1 MIGRK
6 INIVLVLT
14 LMLSLLSLTGCNEE
28 IGNGY
33 TEVNY
38 TMEERNRYDNMFT
51 NEFLPDQWENYGTG
65 DPYLLRYNGEYYL
78 FVSTKDFN
86 PGYKCWKS
94 RDLIHYEY
102 LGHYQLYNK
111 DGKTI
116 TGQLGQYA
124 PEVYYW
130 NGDFY
135 MYGSPS
141 GHGHFVYKST
151 TGLPYGDYVAVT
163 DNIGLSIDGSVFI
176 DDDESMTF
184 LVAASGGILSYN
196 MRSMTDINS
205 RTEEQLYSPL
215 IKWVEGP
222 KIVKHNGTYFLTY
235 TGNHVK
241 SKGYRVDYSYSTESP
256 VSNYKYPANNSVA
269 LKTQDVQNGLGHSS
283 TVLGP
288 NLDSY
293 YMSYHNLDDSSGP
306 IRSYNINRVSFANN
320 RMTLYGPTTSGAM
333 VPMLPDFVDYN
344 NADGKMTEENST
356 LLSNVATSD
365 IFSVEYNFKNINT
378 DGSAKFVFGY
388 NGDVK
393 NYITIEEKQIK
404 LYVNNEVIGTG
415 TLKNDFDFS
424 KLHTIRLHYADGKY
438 KVYFDDMCK
447 IDVFA
452 DVKVSGGK
460 VGYSGFDFANVG
472 STTFSNEAFDS
483 SDRKEAKIVEGEF
496 FATNYLNESKLTG
509 NSGDYEIGQDDLDM
523 DYLYQETSA
532 VKLATKGDYLLY
544 PIDVLKDGLYS
555 IDMTHLQANAGSLLS
570 VQIDN
575 QAPVVFQVGD
585 YSFNGNMNAYEDEL
599 KFIKSNVC
607 ELELKKGLHTLK
619 VELIKGEADIVY
631 YDIYEVSKYSP
642 NYENDLSNYINEG
655 ANYLSLWKL
664 VEDNGVMV
672 HKAKAGV
679 NNMILLGNETLK
691 DYEVSVDIKISVN
704 SANNSQAG
712 IIVRCNNPSLYSH
725 QVDQCAQGYL
735 ITFNRMQLMM
745 QRINY
750 NYYTTAIQ
758 TGNYKLNEYHNLRVR
773 CEGNKITVFFDGV
786 EAFAFTDSNPYSHG
800 LVALYS
806 INAESF
812 YKNISIKG
820 I

>member
-1 MIGRK
+1 MRK
-6 INIVLVLT
+6 YSLILLFFLT
-14 LMLSLLSLTGCNEE
+14 LSLLSLTSCNKEK
-28 IGNGY
+28 NGF

-38 TMEERNRYDNMFT
+38 TVTERDRYDNMFDD
-51 NEFLPDQWENYGTG
+51 EHLPDQWENYGTG

-102 LGHYQLYNK
+102 LGHYQLYNQ
-111 DGKTI
+111 DGKT
-116 TGQLGQYA
+116 TSGQLGQYA

-141 GHGHFVYKST
+141 GHGHYVYKST

-163 DNIGLSIDGSVFI
+163 GNIGLSIDGSVFI

-184 LVAASGGILSYN
+184 LVAASGGIVSYSMN
-196 MRSMTDINS
+196 SMTDINP

-215 IKWVEGP
+215 IKWTEGP
-222 KIVKHNGTYFLTY
+222 RIIKHNGTYYLTY

-241 SKGYRVDYSYSTESP
+241 SKGYRVDYSYSTTSP
-256 VSNYKYPANNSVA
+256 VADYNYPANNSVA

-344 NADGKMTEENST
+344 NADGKMVEENGA
-356 LLSNVATSD
+356 LLSNVKTADT
-365 IFSVEYNFKNINT
+365 FSVEYNFRNINAN
-378 DGSAKFVFGY
+378 GSAKFIFGY
-388 NGDVK
+388 NGSAE
-393 NYITIEEKQIK
+393 NYITIDGKQIK
-404 LYVNNEVIGTG
+404 LVVNNNEIGVG
-415 TLKNDFDFS
+415 TLINDFDFTT
-424 KLHTIRLHYADGKY
+424 LHTIRLNYADGKY
-438 KVYFDDMCK
+438 RVYFDDMCK
-447 IDVFA
+447 LEVA
-452 DVKVSGGK
+452 DGPKINGGK
-460 VGYSGFDFANVG
+460 VGYAGFDYSGVG
-472 STTFSNEAFDS
+472 STTFSNDAFDS
-483 SDRKEAKIVEGEF
+483 SDRKEAKIVDGEF
-496 FATNYLNESKLTG
+496 FATNYLVESKLTG
-509 NSGDYEIGQDDLDM
+509 NSGDYEIGYDDLDM
-523 DYLYQETSA
+523 DFLYQDSSA
-532 VKLATKGDYLLY
+532 VKLANEGDYLLY

-555 IDMTHLQANAGSLLS
+555 MDMTHLQANAGSVLS

-575 QAPVVFQVGD
+575 QTPVVFKVGD
-585 YSFNGNMNAYEDEL
+585 YSFNSNMNSYEDEL
-599 KFIKSNVC
+599 QFIKSNVC
-607 ELELKKGLHTLK
+607 EFELTKGLHTLK
-619 VELIKGEADIVY
+619 VELIEGEADVVY
-631 YDIYEVSKYSP
+631 FDIYQVSKYSP
-642 NYENDLSNYINEG
+642 NYINDLSNYINEG
-655 ANYLSLWKL
+655 ASYLSLWKL
-664 VEDNGVMV
+664 VEDNGVNV

-712 IIVRCNNPSLYSH
+712 LIVRCNNASLYSH

-735 ITFNRMQLMM
+735 ITFNRMQLIM

-750 NYYTTAIQ
+750 NSNTVAIQ
-758 TGNYKLNEYHNLRVR
+758 TGNYGLNEYHNLRVR
-773 CEGNKITVFFDGV
+773 CEGNKITVYFDGV
-786 EAFAFTDSNPYSHG
+786 ESFTFTDSNPYSHG
-800 LVALYS
+800 MVALYS

-812 YKNISIKG
+812 YKNLTIKG

>member
-1 MIGRK
+1 MNRK
-6 INIVLVLT
+6 INFVLFWFLMMSLFCLT
-14 LMLSLLSLTGCNEE
+14 SCGES
-28 IGNGY
+28 NGY

-38 TMEERNRYDNMFT
+38 TVQERNRYDNMFD
-51 NEFLPDQWENYGTG
+51 EEHIPEQWTNYGIG

-78 FVSTKDFN
+78 FVSTKDNN

-102 LGHYQLYNK
+102 LGHFMLYNQ
-111 DGKTI
+111 DGTTTK
-116 TGQLGQYA
+116 GQLGQYA

-141 GHGHFVYKST
+141 GNGHYVYKST

-163 DNIGLSIDGSVFI
+163 NNFGLSIDGSVFI
-176 DDDESMTF
+176 DDDETMTF
-184 LVAASGGILSYN
+184 LVAGTGGIVSYQMN
-196 MRSMTDINS
+196 SMTDVNS

-215 IKWVEGP
+215 IKWTEGP
-222 KIVKHNGTYFLTY
+222 KIIKHNGTYYLTY

-241 SKGYRVDYSYSTESP
+241 STGYRVDYSYSTTSP
-256 VSNYKYPANNSVA
+256 VAGYNYPANNSVA
-269 LKTQDVQNGLGHSS
+269 LKSLDVQNGLGHSS

-306 IRSYNINRVSFANN
+306 IRSYNINRVSFTNN

-344 NADGKMTEENST
+344 NSVDESKMSVEGDAFV
-356 LLSNVATSD
+356 SNISTSD
-365 IFSVEYNFKNINT
+365 VFSVEYNFNNIVT
-378 DGSAKFVFGY
+378 DGTVKLLFGY
-388 NGDVK
+388 NGNAD
-393 NYITIEEKQIK
+393 NYITIDGKQIK
-404 LYVNNEVIGTG
+404 LYVNNSEIGVG
-415 TLKNDFDFS
+415 TLVHDFDFN
-424 KLHTIRLHYADGKY
+424 KLHTIRLNYANGQY
-438 KVYFDDMCK
+438 RVYFDDMCK
-447 IDVFA
+447 IEVTNA
-452 DVKVSGGK
+452 TKISGGK
-460 VGYSGFDFANVG
+460 VGYSGIDCENIG
-472 STTFSNEAFDS
+472 TTTFANEAFDS

-496 FATNYLNESKLTG
+496 FASNYLYESKLTG
-509 NSGDYEIGQDDLDM
+509 QSGDYDIGYDDYDM
-523 DYLYQETSA
+523 DYLYQDTTA
-532 VKLATKGDYLLY
+532 VKLANTGDYLLY

-555 IDMTHLQANAGSLLS
+555 IDMTHLQANAGSVLS

-575 QAPVVFQVGD
+575 QEPVVFEIGD
-585 YSFNGNMNAYEDEL
+585 YAFNTNMNSYEDDL

-607 ELELKKGLHTLK
+607 ELNLSKGLHTIK
-619 VELIKGEADIVY
+619 FELIKGQADLVY

-642 NYENDLSNYINEG
+642 DYQNDLSSYIDAG
-655 ANYLSLWKL
+655 ASYLSLWKL
-664 VEDNGVMV
+664 VDDNGVTV

-712 IIVRCNNPSLYSH
+712 VIVRCNNPSLYSH
-725 QVDQCAQGYL
+725 QVDQSAQGYL
-735 ITFNRMQLMM
+735 ITFDKMQLIM

-750 NYYTTAIQ
+750 NSYTTAIQ
-758 TGNYKLNEYHNLRVR
+758 TGNYSLNEYHNLRVR
-773 CEGNKITVFFDGV
+773 CEGNKITVYFDG
-786 EAFAFTDSNPYSHG
+786 EKAFDFIDSNPYSHG
-800 LVALYS
+800 MVVLYS

-812 YKNISIKG
+812 YKNVSIKG